1 MTVRRFAVLTDS
13 ACDLPEELA
22 RQHHIDIL
30 CLKIALDGV
39 GYTERV
45 DFTPEQFSDMLRHS
59 DGVPTTSQVT
69 QFEFLEQFEAYDREG
84 VREVLYV
91 SINATGS
98 ATNAN
103 AHAAAQQFHEE
114 HPDSPMTIAIVDSHS
129 YSVTYGLACCQASD
143 MLEQG
148 TPMDEV
154 VAYLEDHFAR
164 TELVL
169 TAYTLK
175 VIRRSGRISAAAAIA
190 GDLLGIHP
198 IFTLID
204 GVSRVVKKVRGDKL
218 VVTSVIGHCK
228 AHMVPGTPYYIG
240 YTNPKYG
247 PEYARAAEAS
257 IGYPP
262 AGLFHLGCAVCA
274 NTGPEAAAML
284 YEGEKRAR

>member
-1 MTVRRFAVLTDS
+1 MSVRRFAVLTDS

-45 DFTPEQFSDMLRHS
+45 DFTPEQFSDMLRSS
-59 DGVPTTSQVT
+59 DGIPTTSQVT
-69 QFEFLEQFEAYDREG
+69 QYEFLEQFEAYDREG
-84 VREVLYV
+84 VREVLYI

-103 AHAAAQQFHEE
+103 ARAAAQQFHDE

-129 YSVTYGLACCQASD
+129 YSVTYGLECCQASE
-143 MLEQG
+143 MLAQG

-154 VAYLEDHFAR
+154 VAYLEDRFAR
-164 TELVL
+164 MELVL

-204 GVSRVVKKVRGDKL
+204 GVSHVVKKVRGDKQ
-218 VVTSVIGHCK
+218 VMASVIGHCK
-228 AHMVPGTPYYIG
+228 AHMAPGTPYYIG

-247 PEYARAAEAS
+247 PEYAKAAEQS

-262 AGLFHLGCAVCA
+262 AGLFHLGSAVCA